1 MSTITLIRHGQA
13 NSSAR
18 DEEGYDRLSELGHQ
32 QARWLGEHF
41 RAVEEPVMR
50 VYSGTLRRH
59 RETAAGMALGLQVVE
74 DARLNELSYFGMAEI
89 AERVH
94 GLKHPGDREEFAR
107 HMPKLF
113 ALWQE
118 DALPGA
124 PERFADFEARVAAA
138 MAEIA
143 QGAGPAVVVT
153 SGGLIGMVM
162 RQVMALSVEKMA
174 HACLAIMNTSVHQL
188 HPVAGQPILVQF
200 NAVPHLDAPERRFA
214 RTHL

>member
-13 NSSAR
+13 NSAAR
-18 DEEGYDRLSELGHQ
+18 DETSYDQLSELGHQ
-32 QARWLGEHF
+32 QARWLGAYF
-41 RAVEEPVMR
+41 RTVEEPVTR
-50 VYSGTLRRH
+50 VYCGTLRRH
-59 RETAAGMALGLQVVE
+59 RETVAGMALAPAARE

-89 AERVH
+89 AARVH
-94 GLKHPGDREEFAR
+94 GLKHPAGREEFAA

-113 ALWQE
+113 KLWQE
-118 DALPGA
+118 GALPDA
-124 PERFADFEARVAAA
+124 PEPFDGFSARVAEAI
-138 MAEIA
+138 AEIA
-143 QGAGPAVVVT
+143 AGTGPAVVVT

-162 RQVMALSVEKMA
+162 RQVMGLSIEAMS

-188 HPVAGQPILVQF
+188 HPVAGRPILVQF